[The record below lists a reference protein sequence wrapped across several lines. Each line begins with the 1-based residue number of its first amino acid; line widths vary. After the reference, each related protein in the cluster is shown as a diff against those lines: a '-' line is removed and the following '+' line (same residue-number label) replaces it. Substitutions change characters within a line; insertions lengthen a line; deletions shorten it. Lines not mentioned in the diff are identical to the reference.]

1 MGMTKDFSRAVLFE
15 SSSISLSSHPILPL
29 SSHSSSHVRC
39 ISFYAERRGKRERR
53 EGKKDRNVGEGAFVV
68 LELTVIAL
76 A

>member
-1 MGMTKDFSRAVLFE
+1 MGVTKDFSRAVLFE
-15 SSSISLSSHPILPL
+15 SSSIYLSSHPILPTL
-29 SSHSSSHVRC
+29 PLTYGVFHS
-39 ISFYAERRGKRERR
+39 IPKEEEKERR